1 MNASSTPAAKPQQLA
16 WSYLVAA
23 LVALVGLG
31 DAIYL
36 TVEHL
41 TGQSL
46 RCTIVAGCNEVLG
59 SAYAK
64 VGPLPLAAVG
74 AGAYFVVFSLA
85 TLAAFRY
92 RFAIPL
98 LRVIVGLMF
107 LTTLWLLYLQQFVIH
122 HFCQYCLLSA
132 AVTVLLTVIV
142 LITWRAAAKQPVS

>member
-1 MNASSTPAAKPQQLA
+1 MNASSAPAPKPSQLV

-23 LVALVGLG
+23 LVSLIGLG

-36 TVEHL
+36 TVQHQ
-41 TGQSL
+41 TGEQL

-59 SAYAK
+59 SSYAN
-64 VGPLPLAAVG
+64 VGPVPLAAVG
-74 AGAYFVVFSLA
+74 AAAYFVFFSLA

-92 RFAIPL
+92 RFAVPL
-98 LRVIVGLMF
+98 LRIVVGMMF

-132 AVTVLLTVIV
+132 AVTACLAILVLVAA
-142 LITWRAAAKQPVS
+142 WRRT